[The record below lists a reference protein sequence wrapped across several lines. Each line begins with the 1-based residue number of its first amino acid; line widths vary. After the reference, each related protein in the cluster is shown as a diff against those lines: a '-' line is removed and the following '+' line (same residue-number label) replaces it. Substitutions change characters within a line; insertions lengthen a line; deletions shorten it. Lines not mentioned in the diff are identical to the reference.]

1 MLLLL
6 LACSNTWPPGMP
18 DREVQAREE
27 YFATPISLSAQV
39 LSASGESI
47 PGVTVE
53 IQGLEESSDSGRF
66 TLSPLLRKNALL
78 TVQAP
83 GFYTE
88 VIAVQLAVAQDQD
101 VVALDP
107 ILLEPERSGYARMFF
122 AGDVSYGRRF
132 VDTTES
138 TPLTELP
145 PDDPDALIQASDPEP
160 GTRVT
165 FDWVEPLFRYA
176 DFRSLNLET
185 PVTRTPDTPH
195 PTKDYVFFTLP
206 GAVDAVAAEGFDY
219 VSLGNNHLYD
229 YLEKGVSDTLDWVDQ
244 SGLAHSGGGMTPEQA
259 FAPYNFSLA
268 DKPYSMLAM
277 TSVNGFQHEIGYVA
291 TPTQG
296 GAADLTDSE
305 GVSEALR
312 SATAAGR
319 SPILQLHTGQE
330 YTERPTEY
338 TQTRFDLCVDEGA
351 ALVIGHHPH
360 FVQGFD
366 VDQGVLVAHSLGNF
380 IFDQDR
386 METMLGLVLQVDL
399 SGSLWRPAT
408 GTPIYLEDYR
418 PRPLVGD
425 LAEWMLRRVAWS
437 SLGYGSQ
444 VVPHNGRVKVSA
456 EPSDWRLEER
466 SIELSVEIT
475 KSGAAVIDLRQLLDP
490 TESLAFARGQ
500 GAGLSAK
507 PGRDLLLFGDFE
519 DVDVDEDDF
528 EVTRWLTGSDARFAC
543 VSGAYRGATG
553 LCMTRDGYNSQD
565 VVVTFRNRIR
575 VEGDSVA
582 LPKKDLSVLAYA
594 QGEGGARLEV
604 EVEYRASEGEAEFGE
619 QTAVSVVP
627 GEQWAAYWADLDMP
641 QDTDDAFDREA
652 NPRAVKLQLR
662 TLPPNRGQGWVSV
675 DDVALISWQDAQD
688 LSAGMAIEAPHP
700 YDYLRVEGE
709 PGTYALTLSAER
721 RVWTGGVID

>member
-1 MLLLL
+1 
-6 LACSNTWPPGMP
+6 MP
-18 DREVQAREE
+18 EREVLAREE
-27 YFATPISLSAQV
+27 YFATPISVSAQV

-47 PGVTVE
+47 PGVKVE
-53 IQGLEESSDSGRF
+53 IQGLEEGNDSGSF
-66 TLSPLLRKNALL
+66 TLSPLLRQNALL

-88 VIAVQLAVAQDQD
+88 VIPVQLAVAQDQGI
-101 VVALDP
+101 VTLDT
-107 ILLEPERSGYARMFF
+107 ILLEPERSDYARIFF

-132 VDTTES
+132 VDTQET
-138 TPLTELP
+138 TPLTALP
-145 PDDPDALIQASDPEP
+145 PDDPEALIQASDPEP
-160 GTRVT
+160 DTRTT

-176 DFRSLNLET
+176 DYRSLNLET
-185 PVTRTPDTPH
+185 PVTLTPDTPH

-229 YLEKGVSDTLDWVDQ
+229 YLEQGVVDTLDWVNQ

-259 FAPYNFSLA
+259 FAPHDFTLA
-268 DKPYSMLAM
+268 SKPYSMLSM
-277 TSVNGFQHEIGYVA
+277 TSVDGFQHEIGYVA
-291 TPTQG
+291 TPTQA
-296 GAADLTDSE
+296 GAADLTDTE
-305 GVSEALR
+305 GVREALR

-319 SPILQLHTGQE
+319 SPILQLHTGKE
-330 YTERPTEY
+330 YTERPSEY
-338 TQTRFDLCVDEGA
+338 TQSRFDLGVEEGA
-351 ALVIGHHPH
+351 ALIIGHHPH

-366 VDQGVLVAHSLGNF
+366 VDEGVLIAHSLGNF

-386 METMLGLVLQVDL
+386 METMLGLVLQVDI
-399 SGSLWRPAT
+399 SGQNWRPAT

-418 PRPLVGD
+418 PRALVGD
-425 LAEWMLRRVAWS
+425 LAQWMLRRMAWS
-437 SLGYGSQ
+437 SEGYGGQ
-444 VVPHNGRVKVSA
+444 VVPHNGRVKVSGDPA
-456 EPSDWRLEER
+456 DWRLQER
-466 SIELSVEIT
+466 SIELSIEIT
-475 KSGAAVIDLRQLLDP
+475 DSGAAVVDLRQLLEP

-500 GAGLSAK
+500 GSNLSAK
-507 PGRDLLLFGDFE
+507 AGRDLLLFGDFE

-582 LPKKDLSVLAYA
+582 LPKKDLSILAYA
-594 QGEGGARLEV
+594 QGEGGARFDL
-604 EVEYRASEGEAEFGE
+604 EVEYRASEGDLEFGE

-627 GEQWAAYWADLDMP
+627 GEEWAVYWADLDMP
-641 QDTDDAFDREA
+641 ADTADPLDREA
-652 NPRAVKLQLR
+652 NPRALKVQLR
-662 TLPPNRGQGWVSV
+662 TRPPNRGQGWVSV
-675 DDVALISWQDAQD
+675 DDVALISWQEAQD
-688 LSAGMAIEAPHP
+688 LSEGFAITAPHP

-721 RVWTGGVID
+721 RIWTGGVSQ